1 MKVALVTGASK
12 GIGAAVARA
21 LAQDGYSLGL
31 ISRNRGALKS
41 LAAELTK
48 TYQTDVAIYDIDVS
62 NGAMVEEAV
71 KDLHCRLGRV
81 DLLFN
86 NAAINIRGTL
96 ELTHSEFDQI
106 MRVNVQG
113 AFNVLRAVAPI
124 MKQQRAGYIFN
135 VASVAGK
142 TGFAGSG
149 AYCGTKFALLG
160 LSEALFHEL
169 VPLGIKVTALCPS
182 WVDTEMA
189 SYAPFAR
196 DYMINPE
203 DIARTVRYLQTLS
216 PYACPKEVVLECV
229 SDYR

>member
-12 GIGAAVARA
+12 GIGAAVARG

-31 ISRNRGALKS
+31 ISRNKNALES
-41 LAAELTK
+41 LAGELTK
-48 TYQTDVAIYDIDVS
+48 TYQVDVTYSAVDVS
-62 NGAMVEEAV
+62 DSVMVEKAIT
-71 KDLHCRLGRV
+71 DIHARFGRV

-96 ELTHSEFDQI
+96 ELTHAEFDEI

-113 AFNVLRAVAPI
+113 AFNVLKAVVPL
-124 MKQQRAGYIFN
+124 MKQQREGYILN
-135 VASVAGK
+135 VASVAAK
-142 TGFAGSG
+142 TGFSGSG

-160 LSEALFHEL
+160 LSESLFHEL

-189 SYAPFAR
+189 SYAPFSGEQ
-196 DYMINPE
+196 MISPN
-203 DIARTVRYLQTLS
+203 DIVRTVRYLQALS
-216 PYACPKEVVLECV
+216 PYACPKELVLECV